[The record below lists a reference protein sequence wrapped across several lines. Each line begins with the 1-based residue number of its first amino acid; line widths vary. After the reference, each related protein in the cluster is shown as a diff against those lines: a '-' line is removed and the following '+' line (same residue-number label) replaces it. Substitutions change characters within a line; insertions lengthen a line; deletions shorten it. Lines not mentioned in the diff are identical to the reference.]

1 MRFILF
7 RENEYGTIEH
17 PEIYQLFPSGHFV
30 IIFVVK
36 MNTISFNGFAPDMK
50 LEQTIQRSG
59 KSYGGMLLH
68 NGNYK

>member
-1 MRFILF
+1 
-7 RENEYGTIEH
+7 
-17 PEIYQLFPSGHFV
+17 
-30 IIFVVK
+30 